1 MICIMHTA
9 TLKAAFFAAFLFFSA
24 AFSANA
30 KIRLP
35 GVFSDNMVLQQNSD
49 VKIWGTASPNSTIGI
64 KASWSR
70 SAVNVK
76 CGPNGKWSARIK
88 TPAAGMK
95 PQKIEIAE
103 YAATEGKSKG
113 RKPERVAL
121 NDVLIGEVWLCSGQS
136 NMEITLNGYINCP
149 IEGANDLIAD
159 AGDLAG
165 VRYITIARNSPRH
178 PADTCGGKWQK
189 SSPNTAP
196 YVSAAAFVFAK
207 SLYEALGV
215 PVGIIINAW
224 GGSTVEGWLPESIL
238 KTYPDVDLKQ
248 LDDPK
253 NDSWLRPEVMYN
265 GMLHPIEGFSIRG
278 ALWYQGESNVGHADT
293 YSDRLPTM
301 ISTWRKEWGI
311 GDFPFIIVEIAP
323 FDYSDGGKGIDGALL
338 REAQYKVSQNVWN
351 CYYVCTNDLV
361 DSYEEDNIHP
371 KNKTDVGRRMCYHAL
386 SDIYGMDGVS
396 AYSPSFQSME
406 VRGDKA
412 YLSFYNIMEGF
423 VYTEGL
429 KGFEI
434 AGADKVFH
442 PAEAHVEQDTLIA
455 VSSPEVSEPVSVRYC
470 FRDFQVGNVKN
481 SRWLPLVPFR
491 TDEW

>member
-1 MICIMHTA
+1 MKELRAVLSTA
-9 TLKAAFFAAFLFFSA
+9 LILLCSV
-24 AFSANA
+24 FSANA
-30 KIRLP
+30 KIVLP
-35 GVFSDNMVLQQNSD
+35 GIFGDDMVLLQNSE
-49 VKIWGTASPNSTIGI
+49 VKMWGWAEPGSTVRI
-64 KASWSR
+64 ANSWS
-70 SAVNVK
+70 SATVNAK
-76 CGPNGKWSARIK
+76 CGSDGKWSALIK
-88 TPAAGMK
+88 TPAAGMA
-95 PQKIEIAE
+95 PRTVTLSEILPGRGKG
-103 YAATEGKSKG
+103 GKSG
-113 RKPERVAL
+113 VADRVAL
-121 NDVLIGEVWLCSGQS
+121 KDVLVGEVWLCSGQS

-159 AGDLAG
+159 AGELAG
-165 VRYITIARNSPRH
+165 VRYITVSRNSPRH

-207 SLYEALGV
+207 SLYEALGI

-224 GGSTVEGWLPESIL
+224 GGSMVEGWLPESIL
-238 KTYPDVDLKQ
+238 KTYSDVDLKQ

-265 GMLHPIEGFSIRG
+265 GMLHPIEGYAIRG

-323 FDYSDGGKGIDGALL
+323 FDYSADGKGIDGALL

-371 KNKTDVGRRMCYHAL
+371 KNKTDVGKRMCYHAL

-442 PAEAHVEQDTLIA
+442 PAEAKVEQDTLIS
-455 VSSPEVSEPVSVRYC
+455 VSSPEVPEPVSVRYC

>member
-1 MICIMHTA
+1 MICIKFAT

-103 YAATEGKSKG
+103 YVATEGKSKG

-196 YVSAAAFVFAK
+196 YVSAVAFVFAK

>member
-1 MICIMHTA
+1 MIYIKFAT

-103 YAATEGKSKG
+103 YVATEGKSKG

-196 YVSAAAFVFAK
+196 YVSAVAFVFAK

-429 KGFEI
+429 
-434 AGADKVFH
+434 
-442 PAEAHVEQDTLIA
+442 
-455 VSSPEVSEPVSVRYC
+455 
-470 FRDFQVGNVKN
+470 
-481 SRWLPLVPFR
+481 
-491 TDEW
+491 